1 MPVLEAPA
9 VAGRVAELL
18 RMRFVLVLL
27 ASVLVAPAAAHA
39 AELPKCA
46 KSERAR
52 CGSVSVPL
60 HRADPAGPRITVRF
74 RVIPRSDP
82 SRPAGTPIVAT
93 EGGPGYSTIE
103 SGPGYEFL
111 LGPLRRTHDLIL
123 MDNRGT
129 GASGA
134 IDCPRL
140 QAGKGD
146 YTREVGRCAQRLG
159 PTADAY
165 GTGAAADDLAAV
177 LDKLGVPV
185 VSIYGDSYGTYFAGM
200 R

>member
-1 MPVLEAPA
+1 
-9 VAGRVAELL
+9 
-18 RMRFVLVLL
+18 MRFVLVLL

-39 AELPKCA
+39 AALPKCA
-46 KSERAR
+46 KHERAR

-103 SGPGYEFL
+103 SGSSYEFL

-123 MDNRGT
+123 MDNRRPARAT
-129 GASGA
+129 TRVRSAAAPSASGR
-134 IDCPRL
+134 PP
-140 QAGKGD
+140 
-146 YTREVGRCAQRLG
+146 TRTAPARP
-159 PTADAY
+159 PTTSPPCSTSSAS
-165 GTGAAADDLAAV
+165 
-177 LDKLGVPV
+177 PW
-185 VSIYGDSYGTYFAGM
+185 
-200 R
+200 